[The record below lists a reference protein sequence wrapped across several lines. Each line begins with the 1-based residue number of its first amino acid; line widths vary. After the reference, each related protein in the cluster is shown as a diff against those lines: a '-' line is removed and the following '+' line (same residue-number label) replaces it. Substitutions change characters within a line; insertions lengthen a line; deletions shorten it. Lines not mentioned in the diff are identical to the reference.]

1 MFEDDCTELQSK
13 LPARSASYGHKKHP
27 FSSESEHSQYNN
39 ESRPLS
45 SSTLFSRPKI
55 FHREVSLYRGRIV
68 PTTFAK
74 STSDPK
80 LFQIGLAF
88 TDMNSPKKLAASD
101 YLRQRFNE
109 DRPRLPASHTTMT
122 LGIQG
127 TGATLQALG
136 GPQA

>member
-1 MFEDDCTELQSK
+1 MELLLPTTLAALGLLKSKHDDSGDFVMFEDDCTELQSK

-55 FHREVSLYRGRIV
+55 FHREISLYRGRIV

-74 STSDPK
+74 SS
-80 LFQIGLAF
+80 
-88 TDMNSPKKLAASD
+88 AAGKA
-101 YLRQRFNE
+101 RFLH
-109 DRPRLPASHTTMT
+109 RLCNTHHLPQPATQNFSK
-122 LGIQG
+122 
-127 TGATLQALG
+127 
-136 GPQA
+136 